1 MSDFSYRPK
10 TDCVKTWSEMG
21 RERYERELQEG
32 AVSYVTEVQCEVCT
46 RRLTQKVVAYSRKY
60 FGKMLC
66 FGCQETERL
75 ISS

>member
-1 MSDFSYRPK
+1 MNDFSNRPK
-10 TDCVKTWSEMG
+10 SDCVKTWSEMG
-21 RERYERELQEG
+21 RERYERALREG
-32 AVSYVTEVQCEVCT
+32 TVFYVTQVQCEVCDRDLT
-46 RRLTQKVVAYSRKY
+46 RKVVAYSWKH